1 MVACEGRPTGMTL
14 GLYLRVSPSSLDMFF
29 QSERLTLLYIYF
41 IWTAPLFA
49 LAFEGA
55 LLPLSMH
62 EPALSPLLA
71 LPKRIEPRTECLR
84 DPPTLSKRAVQ
95 SYYIFMVSAS
105 QRANL
110 TIYIFKRGAS
120 PGGEATAVGGGVLCA
135 LRAPYAVASTVSFVV
150 NASVNSQRTAPPPA
164 VAPEGAPL
172 PSSMHEPARSPALAW
187 PKRREPR
194 TAPASC
200 TLGL

>member
-14 GLYLRVSPSSLDMFF
+14 GLYLRVSPSSFDMFF

-62 EPALSPLLA
+62 EPARSPLLA

-84 DPPTLSKRAVQ
+84 DPPTLYKRAVQ

-110 TIYIFKRGAS
+110 TIYIFGEGLAMRRGDRLS
-120 PGGEATAVGGGVLCA
+120 AVVFFVLCEHQSTLKA
-135 LRAPYAVASTVSFVV
+135 QSAQCRTLPRIHRAPHPCSHWQT
-150 NASVNSQRTAPPPA
+150 R
-164 VAPEGAPL
+164 G
-172 PSSMHEPARSPALAW
+172 H
-187 PKRREPR
+187 
-194 TAPASC
+194 C
-200 TLGL
+200 CH

>member
-1 MVACEGRPTGMTL
+1 MLGLLVACEGRPAVMTL

-110 TIYIFKRGAS
+110 TIYIFKEGLARRRGDRLS
-120 PGGEATAVGGGVLCA
+120 AVVFPVLSEH
-135 LRAPYAVASTVSFVV
+135 PYAVASTVSFVV
-150 NASVNSQRTAPPPA
+150 NASANSQRTAPLYA
-164 VAPEGAPL
+164 LACEGA
-172 PSSMHEPARSPALAW
+172 
-187 PKRREPR
+187 
-194 TAPASC
+194 
-200 TLGL
+200 

>member
-14 GLYLRVSPSSLDMFF
+14 GLYLRVSPSSFDMFF

-71 LPKRIEPRTECLR
+71 LPKRIAPRTEWLR
-84 DPPTLSKRAVQ
+84 DLPTFFIKSDAKIHTFIVIQQVKERYLTLFVREGLARRRGRPPD
-95 SYYIFMVSAS
+95 
-105 QRANL
+105 
-110 TIYIFKRGAS
+110 
-120 PGGEATAVGGGVLCA
+120 GGGVLCTHSSA
-135 LRAPYAVASTVSFVV
+135 RSSSDSCQLRAEWGREFTEDRA
-150 NASVNSQRTAPPPA
+150 
-164 VAPEGAPL
+164 
-172 PSSMHEPARSPALAW
+172 PARMGNRGGTVAI
-187 PKRREPR
+187 
-194 TAPASC
+194 
-200 TLGL
+200 

>member
-1 MVACEGRPTGMTL
+1 MVACEGRPAGMTL
-14 GLYLRVSPSSLDMFF
+14 GLYLRVSPPSFDMFF

-84 DPPTLSKRAVQ
+84 DPPALIKRAVQ

-110 TIYIFKRGAS
+110 TIYIFREGLARRRGNRLS
-120 PGGEATAVGGGVLCA
+120 AVVFLA
-135 LRAPYAVASTVSFVV
+135 LFECPIPK
-150 NASVNSQRTAPPPA
+150 Q
-164 VAPEGAPL
+164 
-172 PSSMHEPARSPALAW
+172 ARSVRYRSSP
-187 PKRREPR
+187 
-194 TAPASC
+194 
-200 TLGL
+200 

>member
-1 MVACEGRPTGMTL
+1 MVACEGRPADMTL
-14 GLYLRVSPSSLDMFF
+14 GLYLRVSPSSFDMFF

-84 DPPTLSKRAVQ
+84 DPPTLKRAVQ

-110 TIYIFKRGAS
+110 TIYIFREGLARRRGNRHS
-120 PGGEATAVGGGVLCA
+120 AVVFLALCECPFT
-135 LRAPYAVASTVSFVV
+135 LSAP
-150 NASVNSQRTAPPPA
+150 
-164 VAPEGAPL
+164 
-172 PSSMHEPARSPALAW
+172 
-187 PKRREPR
+187 
-194 TAPASC
+194 
-200 TLGL
+200 

>member
-1 MVACEGRPTGMTL
+1 MLGLLVACEGRPAVMTL

-29 QSERLTLLYIYF
+29 QSERLTLLYFYF

-71 LPKRIEPRTECLR
+71 LLALPKRIEPRTECLR
-84 DPPTLSKRAVQ
+84 DPPTLYKRAVQ

-110 TIYIFKRGAS
+110 TIYIFKEGLARRRGNRLS
-120 PGGEATAVGGGVLCA
+120 AVVFSAFCERLI
-135 LRAPYAVASTVSFVV
+135 
-150 NASVNSQRTAPPPA
+150 
-164 VAPEGAPL
+164 
-172 PSSMHEPARSPALAW
+172 
-187 PKRREPR
+187 PR
-194 TAPASC
+194 
-200 TLGL
+200 

>member
-1 MVACEGRPTGMTL
+1 MVACEGRPADMTL
-14 GLYLRVSPSSLDMFF
+14 GLYLRVSPSSFDMFF

-84 DPPTLSKRAVQ
+84 DPPTLKKSGAKLLQFYGFSK
-95 SYYIFMVSAS
+95 SKSEFNNLYI
-105 QRANL
+105 QRGP
-110 TIYIFKRGAS
+110 R
-120 PGGEATAVGGGVLCA
+120 PEARQPPFGGGVLCA
-135 LRAPYAVASTVSFVV
+135 LRAPFTQQALP
-150 NASVNSQRTAPPPA
+150 APCRMVP
-164 VAPEGAPL
+164 
-172 PSSMHEPARSPALAW
+172 
-187 PKRREPR
+187 
-194 TAPASC
+194 
-200 TLGL
+200 

>member
-14 GLYLRVSPSSLDMFF
+14 GLYLRVSPSSFDMFF

-110 TIYIFKRGAS
+110 TIYIFKEGLARRRGDRLS
-120 PGGEATAVGGGVLCA
+120 AVVFSVLSEH
-135 LRAPYAVASTVSFVV
+135 PYAVASTVSFVV
-150 NASVNSQRTAPPPA
+150 NGSANSQRTAPQYA
-164 VAPEGAPL
+164 LAYEGARLPL
-172 PSSMHEPARSPALAW
+172 SKHEPA
-187 PKRREPR
+187 
-194 TAPASC
+194 
-200 TLGL
+200 

>member
-14 GLYLRVSPSSLDMFF
+14 GLYLRVSPSSFDMFF

-71 LPKRIEPRTECLR
+71 LPKRIEQRTECLR
-84 DPPTLSKRAVQ
+84 DPPTLYKRAVQ

-110 TIYIFKRGAS
+110 TIYIFGEGLARRRGDRLS
-120 PGGEATAVGGGVLCA
+120 AVVFSVLYEHHFTQKA
-135 LRAPYAVASTVSFVV
+135 LPTPCRMVP
-150 NASVNSQRTAPPPA
+150 
-164 VAPEGAPL
+164 
-172 PSSMHEPARSPALAW
+172 
-187 PKRREPR
+187 
-194 TAPASC
+194 
-200 TLGL
+200 

>member
-1 MVACEGRPTGMTL
+1 MMGLLVACEGRPTGMTL
-14 GLYLRVSPSSLDMFF
+14 GQYLRVSPPSLDMFF
-29 QSERLTLLYIYF
+29 QSERLSLLYIYF

-84 DPPTLSKRAVQ
+84 DPPTLYKRAVQ

-110 TIYIFKRGAS
+110 TIYIF
-120 PGGEATAVGGGVLCA
+120 GEGLA
-135 LRAPYAVASTVSFVV
+135 LRRGDRLSAVVF
-150 NASVNSQRTAPPPA
+150 SVLYEHPIQRWQWSVRYRSSQRIHR
-164 VAPEGAPL
+164 G
-172 PSSMHEPARSPALAW
+172 PSPRSHWHSRGQRCHRACTSPH
-187 PKRREPR
+187 RRHRQHCPN
-194 TAPASC
+194 
-200 TLGL
+200 G

>member
-1 MVACEGRPTGMTL
+1 MVACEGRPAGMTL
-14 GLYLRVSPSSLDMFF
+14 GLYLRVSPPSFDMFF

-84 DPPTLSKRAVQ
+84 DPPTLYKRAVQ

-110 TIYIFKRGAS
+110 TIYIFGEGLALRRGTVLRRLFSLLSGESPLTLRALSSQCRTVPRTHRGPHPRPHRHPRGQCYHGAS
-120 PGGEATAVGGGVLCA
+120 T
-135 LRAPYAVASTVSFVV
+135 
-150 NASVNSQRTAPPPA
+150 
-164 VAPEGAPL
+164 
-172 PSSMHEPARSPALAW
+172 SPH
-187 PKRREPR
+187 RRHR
-194 TAPASC
+194 
-200 TLGL
+200 